1 VVSDVAGKLVVRPAV
16 LGEWGKEGVE
26 LGLSK
31 TDDVG
36 SGFFSKLLEVKLGN
50 GAKGFD
56 SGCGSERGWE
66 ADDIRVGI
74 NGGGLEGVWVDEG
87 DAGIGKQGG
96 VLGGL
101 GNVVVIGAGA
111 SRFKEGE
118 AGDGELKG
126 ELGTGGNGGQP
137 GDDGG

>member
-16 LGEWGKEGVE
+16 LGEWRKEGVE

-36 SGFFSKLLEVKLGN
+36 SGFFSKLLEVELGN

-56 SGCGSERGWE
+56 SRCGSEQGWE
-66 ADDIRVGI
+66 ADNIGVRI
-74 NGGGLEGVWVDEG
+74 NGGGLEGIWVDKG
-87 DAGIGKQGG
+87 DAGVSKQGG

-101 GNVVVIGAGA
+101 GNIVVVGARA
-111 SRFKEGE
+111 SRFEEGE
-118 AGDGELKG
+118 AGDSELEG